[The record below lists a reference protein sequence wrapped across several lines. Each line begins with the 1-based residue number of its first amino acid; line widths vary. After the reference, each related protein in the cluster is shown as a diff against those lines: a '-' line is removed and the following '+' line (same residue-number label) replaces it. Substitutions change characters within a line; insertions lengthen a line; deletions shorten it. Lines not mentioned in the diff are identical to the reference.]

1 MPYRH
6 VPHEDV
12 VSKATSDLVTER
24 SYDSI
29 RPTTTRST
37 ERLTP
42 LRQAFV
48 VSECLKCVTD
58 QPGAVGRGLVGCDIR
73 RDCLNKVSVRSVRK
87 TRLRPN
93 VYGRRDELAI
103 ILPPF

>member
-29 RPTTTRST
+29 FPTNPRST

-42 LRQAFV
+42 LRQV
-48 VSECLKCVTD
+48 LLVSLCLKCVTD
-58 QPGAVGRGLVGCDIR
+58 QLEAVG
-73 RDCLNKVSVRSVRK
+73 
-87 TRLRPN
+87 
-93 VYGRRDELAI
+93 
-103 ILPPF
+103 